1 MGLHRLPIALAVSL
15 AILSAPALGAAQSKI
30 GFVDQRKAVF
40 SSKEGKQAEKRFS
53 EIVEE
58 RSGRFRPLRDDLQ
71 RLQEEYEK
79 QKYVLSEEA
88 LQERRI
94 DIMRRQRD
102 LERDS
107 KELEEDLQI
116 EQVKLLQPIQKRIQD
131 VIAEIGREQGLT
143 LIVDKS
149 MAGLLYIDDSLD
161 VTELLIEKLNQG
173 PAAQEQ

>member
-15 AILSAPALGAAQSKI
+15 AILSAPALAAAQAKI

-40 SSKEGKQAEKRFS
+40 SSKEGKGAEKRFS

-58 RSGRFRPLRDDLQ
+58 RSSRFRPLRDDLQ

-94 DIMRRQRD
+94 DILRRQRD

-131 VIAEIGREQGLT
+131 VIAEIGREQELT

-149 MAGLLYIDDSLD
+149 MVGLLYIDDSLD